1 MRTEERKG
9 GRKMERMNKRVW
21 ARAKESERAREE
33 ERMCERIC
41 LLIYI
46 NIPYTDKVYYINIY
60 K

>member
-1 MRTEERKG
+1 
-9 GRKMERMNKRVW
+9 MERMNKRVW
-21 ARAKESERAREE
+21 ARAKERAREE